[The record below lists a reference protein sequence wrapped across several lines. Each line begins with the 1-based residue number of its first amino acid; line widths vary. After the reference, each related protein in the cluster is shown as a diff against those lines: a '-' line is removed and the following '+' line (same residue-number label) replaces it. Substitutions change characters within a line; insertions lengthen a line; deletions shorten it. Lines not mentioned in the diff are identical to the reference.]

1 MYTHLFFD
9 LDDTLLDFKK
19 TERFAFIKL
28 MSENDLEFSEE
39 VFERYNQINRKVWQD
54 LEKHLITSEQ
64 VKIRRF
70 ELFCEEMGIQANP
83 ANLSNQYL
91 INLGQGTDFMEGAKT
106 ILEKIKGKFNLVLIT
121 NGLSVVQTPRIKNSG
136 LGDLF
141 SACVISEEVG
151 VSKPSPVFFEIA
163 WQRSGK
169 PDKASILVIGDSLSS
184 DIQGGI
190 NFCVDTCWYNPNGL
204 ECTLPATYQIST
216 YTELA
221 KILGV

>member
-91 INLGQGTDFMEGAKT
+91 INLGQGTD
-106 ILEKIKGKFNLVLIT
+106 LSLIH
-121 NGLSVVQTPRIKNSG
+121 I
-136 LGDLF
+136 
-141 SACVISEEVG
+141 
-151 VSKPSPVFFEIA
+151 
-163 WQRSGK
+163 
-169 PDKASILVIGDSLSS
+169 
-184 DIQGGI
+184 
-190 NFCVDTCWYNPNGL
+190 
-204 ECTLPATYQIST
+204 
-216 YTELA
+216 
-221 KILGV
+221 